1 MYITFKTEFTF
12 RSHVKLPFTCLVLPF
27 FCYTSRI
34 DSLIKILNGLASIL
48 STSKSWDRKILFRN
62 LPRYLQYESS
72 GIEYLVTLK
81 WEKRSQSN
89 EIRFFLSMFL
99 ADLLASSNGRAC
111 CASVPDEILPIVPE
125 LCFFLKKKINFLCVW
140 LYKPS
145 LKFRLLVT
153 RSRDRPANGGRC
165 CDRK

>member
-1 MYITFKTEFTF
+1 MKWVQIPSIKALNSIENVCITFKIWIYVQVPCKTA
-12 RSHVKLPFTCLVLPF
+12 LYLLGIAF

-111 CASVPDEILPIVPE
+111 CASVPDEILPILWFQNYV
-125 LCFFLKKKINFLCVW
+125 FFKEK
-140 LYKPS
+140 Y
-145 LKFRLLVT
+145 
-153 RSRDRPANGGRC
+153 
-165 CDRK
+165 